1 MERPVILTIVAMGL
15 ALYWVR
21 LSGLLL
27 SRISMPR
34 NLENAFKGLA
44 PATLAA
50 LVVASLL
57 AHPQE
62 LGWRAP
68 AAVAALAVAI
78 RWPRMEVCLATGMF
92 VYLVLRW
99 TDVGM

>member
-1 MERPVILTIVAMGL
+1 MHTTVTILAMGL
-15 ALYWVR
+15 ALYCVR

-27 SRISMPR
+27 SRISVPR
-34 NLENAFKGLA
+34 NLEHAFMGLA

-68 AAVAALAVAI
+68 AAVAALAVAV
-78 RWPRMEVCLATGMF
+78 RWPRMEVCLVAGML
-92 VYLVLRW
+92 VYALLRW
-99 TDVGM
+99 ANFGM

>member
-1 MERPVILTIVAMGL
+1 MEKHMIMTILAMGL
-15 ALYWVR
+15 ALYCIR

-34 NLENAFKGLA
+34 NLEHALMGLA

-57 AHPQE
+57 AQPQE

-78 RWPRMEVCLATGMF
+78 RWPRMEVCLATGML

>member
-1 MERPVILTIVAMGL
+1 MIMTILAMGL
-15 ALYWVR
+15 ALYCVR

-27 SRISMPR
+27 SRISLPR
-34 NLENAFKGLA
+34 SLEHALVGLL

-50 LVVASLL
+50 LVVASLF

-68 AAVAALAVAI
+68 AALAALAVAI
-78 RWPRMEVCLATGMF
+78 RWPRMEVCLVTGML
-92 VYLVLRW
+92 VYAVLRW
-99 TDVGM
+99 ANVGM

>member
-1 MERPVILTIVAMGL
+1 MEKSIIVTILAMGL

-34 NLENAFKGLA
+34 NLEHALMGLA

-50 LVVASLL
+50 LVVANLL
-57 AHPQE
+57 AQPQE
-62 LGWRAP
+62 PGWRAP

-78 RWPRMEVCLATGMF
+78 RWPRMEVCLATGML
-92 VYLVLRW
+92 VYVVLGW
-99 TDVGM
+99 ANIGM